1 MAIADNLKL
10 LVRPSAS
17 DTAITNLVG
26 GGTFTGT
33 GTPTLV
39 DEGSDKGWLI
49 TSGTLLEA
57 VLTNKTLNPNLNGSG
72 VTIAVRF
79 KRTVSGSDSYMN
91 TVGIKNSAGNVGSAI
106 RITRYDGNVWR
117 GRIQN
122 DLQALTTTPNPNN
135 EIVTLVYRVIT
146 LSASSGAPNQD
157 NGSIWQGRSGRVG
170 SDPDAIGYGN
180 YASILELNR
189 AFINCQ
195 TGAEYVL
202 LDFAYFDTEKSNE
215 DCAAIADNYRGVMP
229 ETGGPVAPVPIA
241 FSGSIPAQTGS
252 VNTPYNLNLSPY
264 FTGNKT
270 PFTYALASGSLPAG
284 LSLSGSTI
292 TGTPTTT
299 STGLT
304 FSIRGT
310 DADGATATS
319 NVVGITINAAPIP
332 VSFSG
337 TIPQLSGIVNSSLSR
352 NIASYFTGSE
362 TPFTYAIASGSL
374 PAGVTLSGSTITGT
388 PTVSGTFN
396 VSIRATDTKSN
407 VATSNSFAIVIS
419 ASPIAIGFSGSI
431 PAQTGTLNTP
441 FSLNLSSYFTGNLT
455 PFTFS
460 VVSGS
465 LPAGLSINGDVISG
479 TPTNAGT
486 GSFTIRG
493 TDTANNIAT
502 SNSVS
507 FTINTAPIPVA
518 FTGTINPINAAVNIP
533 VNVDVSSNFT
543 GNIKPFTY
551 AIASGGLPSGLS
563 LNGSVI
569 TGTPTSVATTSLTIR
584 ATDNQGNT
592 AVSNS
597 ISVNIAASVTPV
609 TFTGTIGSLSGTKG
623 LPLNSTNI
631 TGYFWG
637 SLTPFVYNIQSGVLP
652 SGVVLNNGVLQ
663 GTPTITGTFPITVR
677 ATDTG
682 SNVATSNEFSI
693 VISEPAAGTTIISRS
708 NMTPTTVTISANYSG
723 TDNSGF
729 EYSLSDGPWVAVPV
743 SPFTVEGLTEFT
755 SYTLVVRP
763 KVASND
769 GLVSNTLTFKTYRG
783 VLASQVPST
792 GVSGPSCIYNDITK
806 HNTLQNDYVYC
817 NYLTE
822 PSGGGGV
829 FTPKPDGSFSWVGA
843 ADGVY
848 TFTYQYE
855 VNNVEIGPVKNVKL
869 IIG

>member
-1 MAIADNLKL
+1 MSKVLNVRNAGGTRRAIIDIRTPALNGSNQYDYTDEFQIKLTGTEFAIAHKSSGT
-10 LVRPSAS
+10 SAS
-17 DTAITNLVG
+17 TSSMYFLKASTLELRGYPADGNITSITHGVNASNMNTYKLRYENLDGQPKVRFSVNGGTEQITNLTNAAGWNIGILFSAASSVRSAHFG
-26 GGTFTGT
+26 YFSRTDAINPAFNRKYDATVWEAGTYGPMVLPETTSNADDGILDGTDWYGDGSDYIDSVVTPTPIAFTGT
-33 GTPTLV
+33 
-39 DEGSDKGWLI
+39 
-49 TSGTLLEA
+49 
-57 VLTNKTLNPNLNGSG
+57 
-72 VTIAVRF
+72 
-79 KRTVSGSDSYMN
+79 
-91 TVGIKNSAGNVGSAI
+91 
-106 RITRYDGNVWR
+106 
-117 GRIQN
+117 
-122 DLQALTTTPNPNN
+122 
-135 EIVTLVYRVIT
+135 
-146 LSASSGAPNQD
+146 
-157 NGSIWQGRSGRVG
+157 
-170 SDPDAIGYGN
+170 
-180 YASILELNR
+180 
-189 AFINCQ
+189 
-195 TGAEYVL
+195 
-202 LDFAYFDTEKSNE
+202 
-215 DCAAIADNYRGVMP
+215 
-229 ETGGPVAPVPIA
+229 
-241 FSGSIPAQTGS
+241 IPAQTGS
-252 VNTPYNLNLSPY
+252 VNTPFNLNFASY
-264 FTGNKT
+264 FTGNRT
-270 PFTYALASGSLPAG
+270 PFSYVLASGSLPAG

-292 TGTPTTT
+292 TGTPSAT

-337 TIPQLSGIVNSSLSR
+337 TIPQLSGVKNSAINR
-352 NIASYFTGSE
+352 NVASYFTGSE

-374 PAGVTLSGSTITGT
+374 PTGVTLSGSTITGT

-419 ASPIAIGFSGSI
+419 DAPIAIGFSGSI
-431 PAQTGTLNTP
+431 PAQTGTLNTA

-460 VVSGS
+460 VVNGS

-479 TPTNAGT
+479 TPTTVGS

-493 TDTANNIAT
+493 TDTANNTAT
-502 SNSVS
+502 SNAVS
-507 FTINTAPIPVA
+507 FTINSAPIPVG
-518 FTGTINPINAAVNIP
+518 FSGSINPINAAVNVP

-543 GNIKPFTY
+543 GNLKPFTY
-551 AIASGGLPSGLS
+551 SIASGGLPNGLS

-569 TGTPTSVATTSLTIR
+569 SGTPTLVATTSVTIR
-584 ATDNQGNT
+584 ATDSQGNT
-592 AVSNS
+592 ALSNS
-597 ISVNIAASVTPV
+597 ISVNVAASVTPV

-637 SLTPFVYNIQSGVLP
+637 SLTPFIYNIQSGVLP
-652 SGVVLNNGVLQ
+652 NGVVLNNGVLQ

-682 SNVATSNEFSI
+682 SNVATSNEFSL

-729 EYSLSDGPWVAVPV
+729 EYSLSNGPWVAVPV
-743 SPFTVEGLTEFT
+743 SPFTVEGLTEYT

-763 KVASND
+763 KVATND

-822 PSGGGGV
+822 PVGGNGV